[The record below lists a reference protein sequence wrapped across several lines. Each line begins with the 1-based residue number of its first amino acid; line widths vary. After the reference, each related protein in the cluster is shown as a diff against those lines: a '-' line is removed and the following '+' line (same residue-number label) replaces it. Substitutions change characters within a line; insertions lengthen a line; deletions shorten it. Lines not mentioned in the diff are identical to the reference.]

1 MRRFITLA
9 AVWAMVLMAFGQ
21 TAAAQLI
28 SHKGVVRDGYD
39 FWVHIPENR
48 DVGDS
53 ARIPAVIFL
62 HGASVCG
69 NDLNRVRRYGCID
82 AVARGVDINAVII
95 APLDKGGAWNPR
107 RIMNVLS
114 WSEEHYPI
122 DTNRVYVVGMSLDG
136 YGTIDFAGTYPD
148 KVAAAMAMC
157 GGGDL
162 KDYSGLRNVPLWI
175 IHGTGDRAVSWK
187 ASQRVVDEMKRSGEA
202 SRVQVTY
209 LKGAD
214 HGRPARC
221 FYIQKTYDWL
231 FRHSLTDSLR
241 TLNPDTLSPD
251 ELDRAYRNLSPRPL
265 KVIEYSGK

>member
-1 MRRFITLA
+1 
-9 AVWAMVLMAFGQ
+9 MAFGQ

-122 DTNRVYVVGMSLDG
+122 DTNRVYVVGMSLGG

-157 GGGDL
+157 G
-162 KDYSGLRNVPLWI
+162 
-175 IHGTGDRAVSWK
+175 
-187 ASQRVVDEMKRSGEA
+187 
-202 SRVQVTY
+202 
-209 LKGAD
+209 
-214 HGRPARC
+214 
-221 FYIQKTYDWL
+221 
-231 FRHSLTDSLR
+231 
-241 TLNPDTLSPD
+241 
-251 ELDRAYRNLSPRPL
+251 
-265 KVIEYSGK
+265 